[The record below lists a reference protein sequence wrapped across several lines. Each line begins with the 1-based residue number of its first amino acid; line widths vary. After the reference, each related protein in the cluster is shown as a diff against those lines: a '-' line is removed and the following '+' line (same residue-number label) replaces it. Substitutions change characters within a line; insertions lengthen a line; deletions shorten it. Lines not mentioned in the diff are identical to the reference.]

1 MSKDRIDVS
10 SNSKVSMPIFNL
22 IGIIAMVGTVVMMYA
37 TVTQRLTSLE
47 TSRELNGPEILVENG
62 SLDEVMTTD
71 APSDAWVVT
80 YEIDGTV
87 HRDLTRGSRVKL
99 FDMYYDKF
107 KMGVKIIDYGKGT
120 IKPALWGY
128 NNTTAPK
135 KKKRK

>member
-1 MSKDRIDVS
+1 MTAVKEEK
-10 SNSKVSMPIFNL
+10 KVDKKETFW
-22 IGIIAMVGTVVMMYA
+22 T
-37 TVTQRLTSLE
+37 TTEKE
-47 TSRELNGPEILVENG
+47 TSREIYGTEILIENG

-71 APSDAWVVT
+71 APTDASVVT

-107 KMGVKIIDYGKGT
+107 KMGLKIIDYGKGT

-128 NNTTAPK
+128 SNAPTK
-135 KKKRK
+135 TKKRK